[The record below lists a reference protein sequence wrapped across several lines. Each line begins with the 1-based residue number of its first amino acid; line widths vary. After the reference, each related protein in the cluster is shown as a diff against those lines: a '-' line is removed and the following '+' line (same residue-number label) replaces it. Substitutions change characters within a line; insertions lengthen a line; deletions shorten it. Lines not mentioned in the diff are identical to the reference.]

1 MLPGYAPPDLLVMK
15 TNVSSANDWAVA
27 NGTGIGVFATY
38 ACALG
43 GKMIPP
49 EVEFNRS
56 LIFGY
61 PIIHEVAVSRGY
73 GTRSTG

>member
-1 MLPGYAPPDLLVMK
+1 MLLGYAPPDLLVMK
-15 TNVSSANDWAVA
+15 TNVSSANGA
-27 NGTGIGVFATY
+27 GIGVFATY

-43 GKMIPP
+43 GKIIPP

-73 GTRSTG
+73 GT